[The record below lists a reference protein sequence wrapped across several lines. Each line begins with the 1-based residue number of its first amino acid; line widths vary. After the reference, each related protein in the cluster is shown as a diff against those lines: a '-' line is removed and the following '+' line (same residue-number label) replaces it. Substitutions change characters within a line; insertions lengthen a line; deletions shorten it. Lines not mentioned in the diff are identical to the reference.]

1 MKKRTTENFIEE
13 CKRIHGDNFT
23 YEKTEYKNSRTKITV
38 TNKYGEDLD
47 VWPLD
52 FLKKTKDKNN
62 RFTTE
67 FFIRKSKE
75 IFGEDTYSYEKTV
88 FNNSGDDVI
97 ITCKKH
103 GDFTKQASAHIHQ
116 KQGCPMC
123 SRGINNTAE
132 FILKAREIHGWKY
145 DYSKVNFVDMSTK
158 ITVICPKHGEFD
170 VLAGEH
176 LKGCNCEKCVRESQ
190 KKPIEKF
197 IKDAKLAGRNI
208 SIIGDYRSMTEKTWF
223 KCGICGKEWETTPN
237 KIQNGHGCSYCNSGV
252 KCTED
257 FIKRAKEIH
266 GDRYNYSKVVYC
278 GNTTPVTIICPE
290 HGEFDISPI
299 TFFNRTNPCK
309 RCSRKSKME
318 HDIML
323 MLDARKIK
331 YTNNKTFN
339 GLGNRSFDF
348 YLDDYNTLIECQGI
362 QHFEANDFFGGK
374 EQFEKQKKSDQIKK
388 VYAENNGMKILY
400 FAYDTDYECFMGEKL
415 IKTTRELLQEIQKK

>member
-13 CKRIHGDNFT
+13 CKIVHGDNFT
-23 YEKTEYKNSRTKITV
+23 YEKTEYKNSRTKVTV

-88 FNNSGDDVI
+88 CNNSGDDVI

-103 GDFTKQASAHIHQ
+103 GDFTKRACAHIHQ

-123 SRGINNTAE
+123 SRGINNTSE

-145 DYSKVNFVDMSTK
+145 DYSKVNFVDMRKK
-158 ITVICPKHGEFD
+158 ITVICPKHGEFE
-170 VLAGEH
+170 VVAGEH
-176 LKGCNCEKCVRESQ
+176 LRGCDCEKCVRESH
-190 KKPIEKF
+190 KKPLEKF
-197 IKDAKLAGRNI
+197 IIDAKLSERNI
-208 SIIGDYRSMTEKTWF
+208 SLIGNYQSMLKKTWF
-223 KCGICGKEWETTPN
+223 KCDICGKEWETTPN
-237 KIQNGHGCSYCNSGV
+237 KIQNGHGCHYCNSGV

-266 GDRYNYSKVVYC
+266 GDKYDYSKVVYR

-290 HGEFDISPI
+290 HGEFDIQP
-299 TFFNRTNPCK
+299 TRFFNMTNPCK

-331 YTNNKTFN
+331 YTNNKTFK
-339 GLGNRSFDF
+339 GFGNRSFDF
-348 YLDDYNTLIECQGI
+348 YLDGYNTLIECQGI
-362 QHFEANDFFGGK
+362 QHFEAKDFFGGE

-388 VYAENNGMKILY
+388 AYAEKNGMKILY
-400 FAYDTDYECFMGEKL
+400 FAYDTDYEYFMGEKI
-415 IKTTRELLQEIQKK
+415 IKTTRELLHEIQKK